1 MLNSWWMN
9 PMENRNNNLREV
21 DKNNNSRA
29 KITIT
34 VALKAIGNNAQDH
47 YKQWL
52 TLDAVLAF
60 TVNNLADPFKT
71 FT

>member
-1 MLNSWWMN
+1 MLNSWWIN

-21 DKNNNSRA
+21 DKNNNSQA

-34 VALKAIGNNAQDH
+34 VAPKAIGNNAQHH
-47 YKQWL
+47 YKQWS

-60 TVNNLADPFKT
+60 TVDNLADPFKT